1 MASRGSAARRRSRA
15 REPRPL
21 EQIPVW
27 TDAEVGRPVGPDAPS
42 GDSSG
47 APSRASSDG
56 AAAEG
61 RPGDHGGGRGLE
73 ALLDGLSRDQRR
85 AVTHDGGPLLVIA
98 GAGTGKTQVITR
110 RIAWLIATR
119 RARPSE
125 ILALTF
131 TDKAAEEMQDR
142 VDRLVPYGYTD
153 AAISTFHAFGD
164 RILRESALELG
175 LPSDVRVL
183 SRPEAV
189 LFLREHLYDMDLD
202 LYRPLGDPTRF
213 LDALVALFSR
223 CKDEDVDPA
232 TYLAFVDG
240 LVASATAAEER
251 VGGPDSTPAAREA
264 AAAAVDLARRQG
276 ELAHAFARYQELMA
290 RAGHVD
296 FGDQVSLALRL
307 VRASPAAL
315 ARLRARYR
323 YILVDEFQ
331 DTNRAQW
338 ELVSAL
344 AEPDRRVTVVGDDD
358 QSIYRFRGAAISN
371 ILGFL
376 DRYPEARTVVLRRNY
391 RSRAPILDA
400 AYRLVRFNDPDRLES
415 RAGISK
421 RLIAER
427 RGGRPAPVR
436 HLAFAT
442 GSEEADAIAADI
454 AGRVARGA
462 APRDHA
468 ILVRA
473 NADADPFLRALTM
486 AGVPWRFSGASGLY
500 ARPEVRLLFAFLR
513 AIVDLDASADVY
525 ALAASGVYG
534 LGGTDLTTLAA
545 RARRTNRSL
554 WEVLEEVDAR
564 PASLRLAPEA
574 RAAVARLVADLRRSA
589 SLAHQRPTGEVL
601 YAFLRETGL
610 LARYA
615 SAATPEDE
623 EALLNVARFFD
634 IVRSRSALLDDDRAV
649 HVVPHLR
656 TLVEAGDDP
665 ASADLGP
672 DVDAASVLTVHK
684 AKGLEFPVVYLA
696 GLVAG
701 RFPSAGRRERLEMP
715 EGLAD
720 PGATVA
726 GDAHLQEERRLFYV
740 AMTRARD
747 ELVLTHAADYGGART
762 RRVSPFVL
770 EALDLPATAAVDAGL
785 APSPMER
792 ISRAAATPVAP
803 AAPAPGSDLGP
814 LSLSFYQVDD
824 YLTCPLK
831 YRFVHVLRLPIA
843 PHHAVVYG
851 AALHRAVQEFH
862 RRQAAGDTMSEDELL
877 DAFDRAWTNEG
888 FLTREHEE
896 ARRAAGR
903 VALSRFRAG
912 EIASGTGPPA
922 YVEKEFSFVLGG
934 DRVRGRFDRVD
945 ILPADGAALPRRP
958 GRAAVEDTVP
968 TEGAAATAGAAAG
981 DGAVPVAASSVR
993 ASAASSAADP
1003 FGDLEH
1009 PAAGLD
1015 LVTPMLPLGT
1025 DERVVIT
1032 DYKSSDV
1039 RDPAQARKRARDS
1052 LQLSIYALAWLAV
1065 TGRPPDEVALHFLET
1080 GLVGRSE
1087 VDEARLEKA
1096 RGRIRAAADGIR
1108 AGDFTPRPDYVTCG
1122 YCAFRDVCPSSA
1134 AR

>member
-1 MASRGSAARRRSRA
+1 MWS
-15 REPRPL
+15 
-21 EQIPVW
+21 
-27 TDAEVGRPVGPDAPS
+27 DAEVGPIPSPASVRDGVRGRP
-42 GDSSG
+42 
-47 APSRASSDG
+47 
-56 AAAEG
+56 AEG
-61 RPGDHGGGRGLE
+61 PATGVEVLLE
-73 ALLDGLSRDQRR
+73 GLSRDQRR
-85 AVTHDGGPLLVIA
+85 AVTHDDGPLLVVA

-131 TDKAAEEMQDR
+131 TDKAAEEMQER
-142 VDRLVPYGYTD
+142 VDRLVPYGYAD

-164 RILRESALELG
+164 RVVRESALELG

-183 SRPEAV
+183 TRPETV
-189 LFLREHLYDMDLD
+189 LFMRERLFDFDLD

-232 TYLAFVDG
+232 AYLAYVDR
-240 LVASATAAEER
+240 LVATAADAETR
-251 VGGPDSTPAAREA
+251 AAAPVATSADREA
-264 AAAAVDLARRQG
+264 AAAAADLARRQG
-276 ELAHAFARYQELMA
+276 ELARAFARYQELMA

-307 VRASPAAL
+307 VRESPAAL
-315 ARLRARYR
+315 ERLRARYR

-338 ELVSAL
+338 ELVAAL
-344 AEPDRRVTVVGDDD
+344 AEPDHRLTVVGDDD

-400 AYRLVRFNDPDRLES
+400 AYRLVRFNDPDRLEA

-421 RLIAER
+421 RLVAER

-436 HLAFAT
+436 HRAFAT
-442 GSEEADAIAADI
+442 GSEEADFVASDI
-454 AGRVARGA
+454 ARRVAEGA

-486 AGVPWRFSGASGLY
+486 AGIPWRFSGASGLY

-513 AIVDLDASADVY
+513 AIADLGSSADVY
-525 ALAASGVYG
+525 ALAASDVYG
-534 LGGTDLTTLAA
+534 LGGTDLTAIVA
-545 RARRTNRSL
+545 RSRRTNRTL
-554 WEVLEEVDAR
+554 WETLEDVEAR
-564 PASLRLAPEA
+564 PAILRMAPET
-574 RAAVARLVADLRRSA
+574 RAAAARLVVEVRRYA
-589 SLAHQRPTGEVL
+589 SLAHERPAGEVL
-601 YAFLRETGL
+601 YAFLRESGL

-615 SAATPEDE
+615 APTSVADE
-623 EALLNVARFFD
+623 EALLNVARFFE
-634 IVRSRSALLDDDRAV
+634 IVRSRAALLEDDRVV
-649 HVVPHLR
+649 HLVPYLS
-656 TLVEAGDDP
+656 TLVQAGDDP
-665 ASADLGP
+665 ASAELGP
-672 DVDAASVLTVHK
+672 DAEAVAVLTVHK
-684 AKGLEFPVVYLA
+684 AKGLEFPVVYMV

-701 RFPSAGRRERLEMP
+701 RFPSTGRRERLEMP

-720 PGATVA
+720 PAVTTE
-726 GDAHLQEERRLFYV
+726 GDPHVQEERRLFYV
-740 AMTRARD
+740 GMTRARE
-747 ELVLTHAADYGGART
+747 ELVFTEAADYGGRRT

-770 EALDLPATAAVDAGL
+770 EALDLPRTADATTAAAPSTLERLARAGAPPATPL
-785 APSPMER
+785 APA
-792 ISRAAATPVAP
+792 RAGT
-803 AAPAPGSDLGP
+803 GGP

-831 YRFVHVLRLPIA
+831 YRYVHVLRLPIA
-843 PHHAVVYG
+843 PHHAIVYG

-862 RRQAAGDTMSEDELL
+862 RRQAAGETITEGEMVEV
-877 DAFDRAWTNEG
+877 FDRAWSNEG

-903 VALSRFRAG
+903 AALLRFRERELAAG
-912 EIASGTGPPA
+912 MSAPA
-922 YVEKEFSFVLGG
+922 YVEKEFSFTLGG
-934 DRVRGRFDRVD
+934 DRVRGRWDRVD
-945 ILPADGAALPRRP
+945 ILPADEAGR
-958 GRAAVEDTVP
+958 RAADR
-968 TEGAAATAGAAAG
+968 AAG
-981 DGAVPVAASSVR
+981 CPRASRGAGQDGAPAGNGAIP
-993 ASAASSAADP
+993 ALD
-1003 FGDLEH
+1003 G
-1009 PAAGLD
+1009 AAGLD
-1015 LVTPMLPLGT
+1015 LVTPMLPLGA

-1039 RDPAQARKRARDS
+1039 SDPVQARKRARES

-1080 GLVGRSE
+1080 GVVGKAE
-1087 VDEARLEKA
+1087 VDEARLDKA
-1096 RGRIRAAADGIR
+1096 RGLIRAAAEGIR
-1108 AGDFTPRPDYVTCG
+1108 AGDFTARPDYVACG